1 MNIFLKITIPI
12 DHRIDTAKFVKR
24 IQFHAINS
32 TTNASKKKQRR
43 KGFEPYYDITH
54 PSETTYRLPH
64 SPYDSRLS
72 TFHFPLSTFH
82 FPLSTFH
89 LQLTTYDYFP
99 LRLTTISP
107 YDLRLFPLT
116 TYNLRRSPHFT
127 STCIALRIVGD
138 SRIKKYVPAASFSFS
153 KERLCLPGAILPE
166 NICCTLRPE
175 ASTRE
180 SVSVSFSIL
189 SNSTSQRWVMGFGRT
204 LSVADGVGRIR
215 RAPP

>member
-99 LRLTTISP
+99 LRLTT

-116 TYNLRRSPHFT
+116 TYDLRLFPLTTYDYFPLRLTTISPYDLQLTTFPSLHFHLH
-127 STCIALRIVGD
+127 CLAD
-138 SRIKKYVPAASFSFS
+138 S
-153 KERLCLPGAILPE
+153 
-166 NICCTLRPE
+166 
-175 ASTRE
+175 
-180 SVSVSFSIL
+180 
-189 SNSTSQRWVMGFGRT
+189 W
-204 LSVADGVGRIR
+204 
-215 RAPP
+215 